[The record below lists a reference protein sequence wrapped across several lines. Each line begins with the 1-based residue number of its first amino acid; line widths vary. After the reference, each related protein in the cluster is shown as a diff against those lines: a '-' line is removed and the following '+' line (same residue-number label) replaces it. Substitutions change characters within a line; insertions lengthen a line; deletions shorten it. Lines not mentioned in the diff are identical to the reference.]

1 MQEVEETVVEHG
13 DLLRTFKR
21 ECRRAFS
28 HTLQATLVM
37 RAGPGKILAL
47 QCVGGSETL
56 HMHTRK
62 RAHTHTNSLSLALA
76 LALALSLSL

>member
-1 MQEVEETVVEHG
+1 MQEVEQMVVAHG
-13 DLLRTFKR
+13 DLLRTYKR

-28 HTLQATLVM
+28 QTLQETLVM
-37 RAGPGKILAL
+37 QAGPGKILAL